1 MTADPRFRALPR
13 SSGPRTPAST
23 RTIRTIMKLHHLL
36 AASVLALGLA
46 GCGVFPTACTDE
58 LGIALEP
65 AETTIRVGETVR
77 ARALGVTCGG
87 REREPYK
94 ATWQTGNPDIV
105 SVDGETGVIT
115 GLAPG
120 TGIVTAHEPDV
131 ASDFVLGLVTVRV
144 VPR

>member
-1 MTADPRFRALPR
+1 MTIHR
-13 SSGPRTPAST
+13 
-23 RTIRTIMKLHHLL
+23 LL

-46 GCGVFPTACTDE
+46 GCSGFPFACTDE

-87 REREPYK
+87 RKSEPYTV
-94 ATWQTGNPDIV
+94 AWRTGSPDIV

-120 TGIVTAHEPDV
+120 TGTVVAKEPGV
-131 ASDFVLGLVTVRV
+131 SSDLALGHVTVRV